1 MAEYLLDEEGC
12 HINWVVFVRGLIL
25 EFCDVIAYCVMG
37 YGVGL
42 KVKIFFWA
50 IQTLDSGRSDTR
62 NRGTP
67 PI

>member
-1 MAEYLLDEEGC
+1 VAEYLLDEEGC

-25 EFCDVIAYCVMG
+25 GFCGVIAYCVMG

-42 KVKIFFWA
+42 KVKFSWVGA
-50 IQTLDSGRSDTR
+50 EATDSGRSDTR